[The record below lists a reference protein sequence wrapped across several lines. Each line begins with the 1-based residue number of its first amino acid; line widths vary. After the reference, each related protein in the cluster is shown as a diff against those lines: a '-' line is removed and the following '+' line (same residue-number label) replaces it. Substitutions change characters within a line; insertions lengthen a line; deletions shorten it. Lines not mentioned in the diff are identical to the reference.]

1 MLDLFNIAKPQNC
14 DIQIFYGGK
23 TGANQ
28 SGNNL
33 HKSWM
38 KPRGVSF
45 IYMMLIGSGGYGN
58 GTDGGGSG
66 AVTVWFGNANNVPD
80 QLVVIAAYSSNN
92 GGNNNASTVGSRQ
105 ASTTGNQTPTAL
117 LTASSSTSATGALAM
132 TANAFAASGFFQSV
146 AGANGGTGTLSPSST
161 TFLSGGADGAGI
173 VQANYGYGGTIGN
186 GYFQLQ
192 PIIVG
197 VGGTN
202 QAAPYEAGIGC
213 GNGQASA
220 PGGPGL
226 VLIASW

>member
-1 MLDLFNIAKPQNC
+1 MLDVFNIAKPQNC
-14 DIQIFYGGK
+14 DIQIFYGRK
-23 TGANQ
+23 TGAIQ
-28 SGNNL
+28 STNNL
-33 HKSWM
+33 QNSWM

-45 IYMMLIGSGGYGN
+45 IYMMLIGSGGYGD
-58 GTDGGGSG
+58 GTNGGGSG
-66 AVTVWFGNANNVPD
+66 AVTVWFGSAIHVPD
-80 QLVVIAAYSSNN
+80 QLVVIPAYSSNN
-92 GGNNNASTVGSRQ
+92 VGNNNPSTVSSRR
-105 ASTTGNQTPTAL
+105 ASTTGNPTPTAL
-117 LTASSSTSATGALAM
+117 LTASSATTSSGASAM

-161 TFLSGGADGAGI
+161 TFLSGGADSAGI

-202 QAAPYEAGIGC
+202 QAPPYEAGIGC
-213 GNGQASA
+213 GSGQASA
-220 PGGPGL
+220 PGGPGM